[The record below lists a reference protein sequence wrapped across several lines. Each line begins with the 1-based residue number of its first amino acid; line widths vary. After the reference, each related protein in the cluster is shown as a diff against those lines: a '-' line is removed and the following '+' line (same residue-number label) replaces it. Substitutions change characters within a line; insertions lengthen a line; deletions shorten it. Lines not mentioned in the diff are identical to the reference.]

1 MAGARSGRPRI
12 LHAYVGREFALSL
25 LVAFL
30 FFFVVF
36 FVNQLLLMA
45 EDILSKRAPLKDVL
59 LLLVY
64 AMPSVIAMSFPFAA
78 LVGGLMAAGRL
89 AASNEILVVQ
99 ASGLPARTLFA
110 PFALLAL
117 LVSLLSFAMNDYFLP
132 LGTMEFGKLYRKLLV
147 SSPALELEPY
157 SARRYRDVTIVTGAV
172 EGGGV
177 EDILIF
183 DRGEK
188 GKGRVISARRAR
200 LLGDSG
206 GEASLVLR
214 LEEVWSQEASPEEPD
229 RFEYSTASGMD
240 YRIALKEKGEIAA
253 SVGPREMSSLDLGRA
268 IAAKDRAF
276 AERLRARGAEAQAAR
291 ASLGEAY
298 ALAAA
303 GSLGWENARARLAPK
318 LAALRDLEAR
328 PLGDRSR
335 QVYKLEY
342 YKKFSIPFGAL
353 CFVVLA
359 FPLGL
364 RARRAGRS
372 VGFGLGLL
380 LAVVYWALLLGG
392 QTLGTKLGWSPFWSM
407 WLPNVFVLAA
417 GAGLWAAGGLAR

>member
-1 MAGARSGRPRI
+1 
-12 LHAYVGREFALSL
+12 
-25 LVAFL
+25 
-30 FFFVVF
+30 
-36 FVNQLLLMA
+36 
-45 EDILSKRAPLKDVL
+45 
-59 LLLVY
+59 
-64 AMPSVIAMSFPFAA
+64 
-78 LVGGLMAAGRL
+78 
-89 AASNEILVVQ
+89 
-99 ASGLPARTLFA
+99 
-110 PFALLAL
+110 
-117 LVSLLSFAMNDYFLP
+117 
-132 LGTMEFGKLYRKLLV
+132 
-147 SSPALELEPY
+147 
-157 SARRYRDVTIVTGAV
+157 
-172 EGGGV
+172 
-177 EDILIF
+177 
-183 DRGEK
+183 
-188 GKGRVISARRAR
+188 
-200 LLGDSG
+200 
-206 GEASLVLR
+206 
-214 LEEVWSQEASPEEPD
+214 
-229 RFEYSTASGMD
+229 MD